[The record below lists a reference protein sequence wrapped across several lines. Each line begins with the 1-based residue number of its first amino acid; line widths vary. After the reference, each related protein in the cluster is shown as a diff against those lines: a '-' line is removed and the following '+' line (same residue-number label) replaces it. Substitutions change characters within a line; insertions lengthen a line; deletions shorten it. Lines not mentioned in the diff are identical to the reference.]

1 MNGNFFCHI
10 CGGLVDLIKLQP
22 SGVRFCECN
31 KRFDQLRAENEL
43 LKAKLTRSTTRVELL
58 ENAIDNAMV
67 VSHIGVFSSG
77 DDPHIAINKL
87 ACHEQ
92 DVGAFFAIEKIKEQ
106 GPICYWDGCYS
117 DPYFRAKHNAPGI
130 GKDGIPLYK
139 LG

>member
-1 MNGNFFCHI
+1 MNHCKHFHF
-10 CGGLVDLIKLQP
+10 D
-22 SGVRFCECN
+22 GVMHTPCPQCEI
-31 KRFDQLRAENEL
+31 DHLRAENEL

-77 DDPHIAINKL
+77 DDPRIAINKL

-130 GKDGIPLYK
+130 GKDGIPSISWANRRHIINGSSY
-139 LG
+139 